1 MLNFTKLVFSHWLQ
15 KSIKKTSKFGSKNQS
30 KINKNRWKNVSENML
45 LFNINFCWFLAPFCL
60 PSWEKISGFFWF
72 FANLAPRGAQERS
85 KSDFRVDLRAS
96 RLDFEASWPLFWTLQ
111 ALFSRLLGLIL
122 VALGLILEP
131 PWGKWNYSHEKEKNI
146 LIASTVETTQN
157 KRPKPKPMPK
167 PRLKAKLQPK
177 PKQSRARA
185 NYRHTRCISSLH
197 KTKQGE
203 PKAGTK

>member
-1 MLNFTKLVFSHWLQ
+1 MNNHA
-15 KSIKKTSKFGSKNQS
+15 KSI
-30 KINKNRWKNVSENML
+30 KNVSENMV
-45 LFNINFCWFLAPFCL
+45 LFNIDFFDFWFHFA
-60 PSWEKISGFFWF
+60 SQVEVKISYRFWKF
-72 FANLAPRGAQERS
+72 PHLAPRGAQERP
-85 KSDFRVDLRAS
+85 KSDFRVHFRAS
-96 RLDFEASWPLFWTLQ
+96 RLDFEASWPWFWSLQ
-111 ALFSRLLGLIL
+111 ALFWRLLGLIL

-146 LIASTVETTQN
+146 LIASTVESTQN

-185 NYRHTRCISSLH
+185 NYRHMRCISSLR